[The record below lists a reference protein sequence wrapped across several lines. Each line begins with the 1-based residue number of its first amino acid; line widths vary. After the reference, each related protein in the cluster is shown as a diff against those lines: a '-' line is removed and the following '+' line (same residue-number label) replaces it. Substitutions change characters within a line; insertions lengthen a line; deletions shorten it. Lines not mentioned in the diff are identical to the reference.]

1 MVKENLILMKLEK
14 KLFKNFER
22 RKINLITID
31 GITCSGKSL
40 FANLL
45 KKNLKRNFADIYI
58 LSKDLFLYPRKK
70 RIQITKKLKKVNT
83 NQNELHYNL
92 KRLKELLNFLFGKSK
107 KNSIVLKKLYNRKT
121 GKNNFKIKLNFLEK
135 RLVIFEGIY
144 VNEDVKFIKKPT
156 LKILLIEKVYESLS
170 RKIQRIRDKKISIQ
184 AVVTEFV
191 RIHLQSFKRH
201 IAKNKFDIIFIDKKR
216 SFEKVKNGKNIQL
229 KDIKT
234 FLSKHLL

>member
-1 MVKENLILMKLEK
+1 MKLEK
-14 KLFKNFER
+14 NLFKNFKK

-45 KKNLKRNFADIYI
+45 KEDLKKNFTDIFI
-58 LSKDLFLYPRKK
+58 LSKDLFLYPREK
-70 RIQITKKLKKVNT
+70 RITITKKLKALNT
-83 NQNELHYNL
+83 NQNKIHYDL
-92 KRLKELLNFLFGKSK
+92 KKLKELLNFLFGNSK
-107 KNSIVLKKLYNRKT
+107 KKFLVLKNLYNRKN
-121 GKNNFKIKLNFLEK
+121 GKNDLNVKLNFLEK

-144 VNEDVKFIKKPT
+144 VNEDIKFIKKPT

-191 RIHLQSFKRH
+191 RIHLQSFKKY
-201 IAKNKFDIIFIDKKR
+201 ISKNKFDITFIDKKR
-216 SFEKVKNGKNIQL
+216 IFKEVKNGKNAQL
-229 KDIKT
+229 KDIKK

>member
-1 MVKENLILMKLEK
+1 MKLK
-14 KLFKNFER
+14 KNLFKNFEK

-45 KKNLKRNFADIYI
+45 KKDLKKNFTEIFI
-58 LSKDLFLYPRKK
+58 LSKDLFLYPREK
-70 RIQITKKLKKVNT
+70 RITITKKLKALNT
-83 NQNELHYNL
+83 NQNKIHYDL
-92 KRLKELLNFLFGKSK
+92 KKLKELLNFLFGNSK
-107 KNSIVLKKLYNRKT
+107 KKFLVLKNLYNRKN
-121 GKNNFKIKLNFLEK
+121 GKNDLKVKIKFLEK

-144 VNEDVKFIKKPT
+144 VNEDIKFVKKPT

-191 RIHLQSFKRH
+191 RIHLQSFKKY
-201 IAKNKFDIIFIDKKR
+201 ISKNKFDITFIDKKR
-216 SFEKVKNGKNIQL
+216 IFKEVKNGKNAQL
-229 KDIKT
+229 KDIKK

>member
-1 MVKENLILMKLEK
+1 MKLEK
-14 KLFKNFER
+14 KLFKNFKK

-45 KKNLKRNFADIYI
+45 KKNLEKNFSEIFI
-58 LSKDLFLYPRKK
+58 LSKDLFLHPREK
-70 RIQITKKLKKVNT
+70 RIKITKKLKSLNT
-83 NQNELHYNL
+83 NQNELHYDL
-92 KRLKELLNFLFGKSK
+92 KRLKELLFFLFGKNK
-107 KNSIVLKKLYNRKT
+107 KSYIVLKNLYNRKT
-121 GKNNFKIKLNFLEK
+121 GKNDLKIKLNFLEE

-144 VNEDVKFIKKPT
+144 VNEDIKFIKKPT

-191 RIHLQSFKRH
+191 RIHLQSFKRY
-201 IAKNKFDIIFIDKKR
+201 ISRNNFNITFIDKKR
-216 SFEKVKNGKNIQL
+216 NFEIVKNGKNTQL
-229 KDIKT
+229 KDIKK

>member
-1 MVKENLILMKLEK
+1 MKLEK
-14 KLFKNFER
+14 NLFKNFKK

-45 KKNLKRNFADIYI
+45 KEDLKKNFTDIFI
-58 LSKDLFLYPRKK
+58 LSKDLFLYPREK
-70 RIQITKKLKKVNT
+70 RITITKKLKALNT
-83 NQNELHYNL
+83 NQNKIHYDL
-92 KRLKELLNFLFGKSK
+92 KKLKELLNFLFGNSK
-107 KNSIVLKKLYNRKT
+107 KKFLVLKNLYNRKN
-121 GKNNFKIKLNFLEK
+121 GKNDLNVKLNFLEK

-144 VNEDVKFIKKPT
+144 VNEDIKFIKKPT

-191 RIHLQSFKRH
+191 RIHLQSFKKY
-201 IAKNKFDIIFIDKKR
+201 ISKNKFDITFIDNKR
-216 SFEKVKNGKNIQL
+216 SFEEIKNGKNAQL
-229 KDIKT
+229 KDIKK

>member
-1 MVKENLILMKLEK
+1 MKLEK
-14 KLFKNFER
+14 KLFKNFEK

-58 LSKDLFLYPRKK
+58 LSKDLFLYPREK
-70 RIQITKKLKKVNT
+70 RIKITKKLKKINT
-83 NQNELHYNL
+83 NQNELHYDL
-92 KRLKELLNFLFGKSK
+92 KRLKELFVFLFGKNEKS
-107 KNSIVLKKLYNRKT
+107 SIVLKNLYNRKT
-121 GKNNFKIKLNFLEK
+121 GKNDFKIKLNFLEK

-156 LKILLIEKVYESLS
+156 LKILLIEQVYESLS

-201 IAKNKFDIIFIDKKR
+201 ITKNKFDITFIDKKR
-216 SFEKVKNGKNIQL
+216 RFEKVKNGKNIQL

>member
-1 MVKENLILMKLEK
+1 MKLK
-14 KLFKNFER
+14 KNLFKNFEK

-45 KKNLKRNFADIYI
+45 KKDLKKNFTEIFI
-58 LSKDLFLYPRKK
+58 LSKDLFLYPREK
-70 RIQITKKLKKVNT
+70 RITITKKLKALNT
-83 NQNELHYNL
+83 NQNKIHYDL
-92 KRLKELLNFLFGKSK
+92 KKLKELLNFLFGNSK
-107 KNSIVLKKLYNRKT
+107 KKFLVLKNLYNRKT
-121 GKNNFKIKLNFLEK
+121 GKNDLKVKLNFLEK

-144 VNEDVKFIKKPT
+144 VNEDIKFVKKPT

-191 RIHLQSFKRH
+191 RIHLQSFKKY
-201 IAKNKFDIIFIDKKR
+201 ISKNKFDITFIDKKR
-216 SFEKVKNGKNIQL
+216 IFKEVKNGKNAQL
-229 KDIKT
+229 KDIKK

>member
-1 MVKENLILMKLEK
+1 MKLK
-14 KLFKNFER
+14 KNLFKNFEK

-45 KKNLKRNFADIYI
+45 KEDLKKNFTDIFI
-58 LSKDLFLYPRKK
+58 LSKDLFLYPREK
-70 RIQITKKLKKVNT
+70 RITITKKLKALNT
-83 NQNELHYNL
+83 NQNKIHYDL
-92 KRLKELLNFLFGKSK
+92 KKLKELLNFLFGNSK
-107 KNSIVLKKLYNRKT
+107 KKFLVLKNLYNRKN
-121 GKNNFKIKLNFLEK
+121 GKNDLNVKLNFLEK

-144 VNEDVKFIKKPT
+144 VNEDIKFIKKPT

-191 RIHLQSFKRH
+191 RIHLQSFKKY
-201 IAKNKFDIIFIDKKR
+201 ISKNKFDITFIDKKR
-216 SFEKVKNGKNIQL
+216 IFKEVKNGKNAQL
-229 KDIKT
+229 KDIKK